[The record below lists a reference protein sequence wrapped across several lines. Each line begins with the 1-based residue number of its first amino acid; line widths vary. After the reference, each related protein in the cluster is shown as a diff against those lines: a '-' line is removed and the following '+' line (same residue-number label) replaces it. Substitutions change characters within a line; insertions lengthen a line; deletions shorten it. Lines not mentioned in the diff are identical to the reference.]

1 MFLFTIWGFTPIQV
15 VALLLLLLLFIIE
28 LLYLFAIYNPVPRYV
43 RRALDARV
51 GYATVLPSVSV
62 VVYAHAEEA
71 EDLPRLLP
79 ALLAQKYPQFEV
91 IVVNDGVSF
100 EVQNAIALYE
110 CEYDNVYQ
118 TGIPDTVYNVSRKK
132 LGITLGVKAAK
143 NDVIVLVESNCKP
156 VSDNWL
162 NSIARNF
169 VPGVDVV
176 LGYTRMM
183 DKNGA
188 KQRGFQ
194 VFNRVLFAMK
204 YLSFAVMKKPFM
216 GVGSNLAYRKE
227 VFFAN
232 KGFSSKLNLHYG
244 DDDLLVNEIAN
255 GRNTRIEVSPDS
267 IVESFHDDVREAW
280 SELRMRYSFTSKYLR
295 TSSRAVFAF
304 ETVSYMLLWAVL
316 IAAVALLLPQ
326 AIAGTLSYIIALGVV
341 FVMALILWLLEWC
354 VYRSVGRMLGES
366 LKPALAPLYLLV
378 RPFFALYYSMRDKRS
393 KKSNFTWQHLR

>member
-28 LLYLFAIYNPVPRYV
+28 LVYLFAIYNPVPRYV
-43 RRALDARV
+43 RRALASRV
-51 GYATVLPSVSV
+51 GYATALPSVSI

-71 EDLPRLLP
+71 EDLPNLLP
-79 ALLAQKYPQFEV
+79 ALLTQKYPQFEV

-110 CEYDNVYQ
+110 CEHDNVYQ

-132 LGITLGVKAAK
+132 LGITLGIKAAK
-143 NDVIVLVESNCKP
+143 NDVIVLTESNCKP

-162 NSIARNF
+162 SSIARNF

-183 DKNGA
+183 DKSGVR
-188 KQRGFQ
+188 QSGFQ
-194 VFNRVLFAMK
+194 VFNRALFAMK
-204 YLSFAVMKKPFM
+204 YFSFAIMKKPYM

-232 KGFSSKLNLHYG
+232 KGFSSKLNLHFG

-267 IVESFHDDVREAW
+267 IVESFHEDVREAW
-280 SELRMRYSFTSKYLR
+280 SELRMRYNFTSKYLR
-295 TSSRAVFAF
+295 TSSRTIFAIETVAYMLFWAVF
-304 ETVSYMLLWAVL
+304 
-316 IAAVALLLPQ
+316 IAAVAMLLPQ
-326 AIAGTLSYIIALGVV
+326 ALVGILSYIIALAIV
-341 FVMALILWLLEWC
+341 FVIALLMWILIWY
-354 VYRSVGRMLGES
+354 VYRCVGRMLGES
-366 LKPALAPLYLLV
+366 LKPGLAPLYLLV
-378 RPFFALYYSMRDKRS
+378 RPIFTFYYSLRDKRS

>member
-28 LLYLFAIYNPVPRYV
+28 LVYLFAIYNPVPCYV
-43 RRALDARV
+43 RRALASRV
-51 GYATVLPSVSV
+51 GYATALPSVSI

-71 EDLPRLLP
+71 EDLPNLLP

-110 CEYDNVYQ
+110 CEHDNVYQ

-132 LGITLGVKAAK
+132 LGITLGIKAAK
-143 NDVIVLVESNCKP
+143 NDVIVLTESNCKP

-162 NSIARNF
+162 SSIARNF

-183 DKNGA
+183 DKFGA
-188 KQRGFQ
+188 KQSGFQ
-194 VFNRVLFAMK
+194 VFNRALFAMK
-204 YLSFAVMKKPFM
+204 YFSFAIMKKPYM

-232 KGFSSKLNLHYG
+232 KGFSSKLNLHFG

-267 IVESFHDDVREAW
+267 IVESFHEDVREAW
-280 SELRMRYSFTSKYLR
+280 GELRMRYNFTSKYLR
-295 TSSRAVFAF
+295 TSSRTIFAI
-304 ETVSYMLLWAVL
+304 ETVVYMLFWAVL
-316 IAAVALLLPQ
+316 IAAVAMLLPQ
-326 AIAGTLSYIIALGVV
+326 ALVGTLSYIIALAIV
-341 FVMALILWLLEWC
+341 FVIAMLMWILIWY
-354 VYRSVGRMLGES
+354 VYRCVGRMLGES
-366 LKPALAPLYLLV
+366 VKPGLAPLYLLV
-378 RPFFALYYSMRDKRS
+378 RPIFTFYYSMRDKRS

>member
-28 LLYLFAIYNPVPRYV
+28 LVYLFAIYNPVPRYV
-43 RRALDARV
+43 RRALASRV
-51 GYATVLPSVSV
+51 GYATALPSVSI

-71 EDLPRLLP
+71 EDLPNLLP

-110 CEYDNVYQ
+110 CEHDNVYQ

-132 LGITLGVKAAK
+132 LGITLGIKAAK
-143 NDVIVLVESNCKP
+143 NDVIVLTESNCKP

-162 NSIARNF
+162 SSIARNF

-183 DKNGA
+183 DKSGA
-188 KQRGFQ
+188 KQSGFQ
-194 VFNRVLFAMK
+194 VFNRALFAMK
-204 YLSFAVMKKPFM
+204 YFSFAILKKPYM

-232 KGFSSKLNLHYG
+232 KGFSSKLNLHFG

-267 IVESFHDDVREAW
+267 IVESFHEDVREAW
-280 SELRMRYSFTSKYLR
+280 SELRMRYNFTSKYLR
-295 TSSRAVFAF
+295 TSSHTIFAI
-304 ETVSYMLLWAVL
+304 EMVAYMLFWVVL
-316 IAAVALLLPQ
+316 IAAVAMLLPQ
-326 AIAGTLSYIIALGVV
+326 AFVGTLSYIIALAIV
-341 FVMALILWLLEWC
+341 FVIALLMWLLIWY
-354 VYRSVGRMLGES
+354 VYRCIGCMLGES
-366 LKPALAPLYLLV
+366 VKPGLAPLYLLV
-378 RPFFALYYSMRDKRS
+378 RPIFTFYYSMRDKRS

>member
-28 LLYLFAIYNPVPRYV
+28 LVYLFAIYNPVPRYV
-43 RRALDARV
+43 RRALASRV
-51 GYATVLPSVSV
+51 GYATALPSVSI

-71 EDLPRLLP
+71 EDLPNLLP

-110 CEYDNVYQ
+110 CEHDNVYQ

-132 LGITLGVKAAK
+132 LGITLGIKAAK
-143 NDVIVLVESNCKP
+143 NDVIVLTESNCKP

-162 NSIARNF
+162 SSIARNF

-183 DKNGA
+183 DKSGA
-188 KQRGFQ
+188 KQSGFQ
-194 VFNRVLFAMK
+194 VFNRALFAMK
-204 YLSFAVMKKPFM
+204 YFSFAIMKKPYM

-232 KGFSSKLNLHYG
+232 KGFSSKLNLHFG

-267 IVESFHDDVREAW
+267 IVESFHEDVREAW
-280 SELRMRYSFTSKYLR
+280 SELRMRYNFTSKYLR
-295 TSSRAVFAF
+295 TSSRTVFAI
-304 ETVSYMLLWAVL
+304 ETVAYMLFWAVL
-316 IAAVALLLPQ
+316 IAAVAMLLPQ
-326 AIAGTLSYIIALGVV
+326 ALVGTLSYIIALAIV
-341 FVMALILWLLEWC
+341 FVIALLMWLLIWY
-354 VYRSVGRMLGES
+354 VYRCVGRMLGES
-366 LKPALAPLYLLV
+366 VKPGLVPMYLLM
-378 RPFFALYYSMRDKRS
+378 RPIFTFYYSMRDKRS

>member
-1 MFLFTIWGFTPIQV
+1 M
-15 VALLLLLLLFIIE
+15 
-28 LLYLFAIYNPVPRYV
+28 
-43 RRALDARV
+43 RRALASRV
-51 GYATVLPSVSV
+51 VYATALPSVSI

-71 EDLPRLLP
+71 EDLPNLLP

-110 CEYDNVYQ
+110 CEHDNVYQ

-132 LGITLGVKAAK
+132 LGITLGIKAAK
-143 NDVIVLVESNCKP
+143 NDVIVLTESNCKP

-162 NSIARNF
+162 SSIARNF

-183 DKNGA
+183 DKSGA
-188 KQRGFQ
+188 KQSGFQ
-194 VFNRVLFAMK
+194 VFNRALFAMK
-204 YLSFAVMKKPFM
+204 YFSFAIMKKPYM

-232 KGFSSKLNLHYG
+232 KGFSSKLNLHFG

-267 IVESFHDDVREAW
+267 IVESFHEDVREAW
-280 SELRMRYSFTSKYLR
+280 SELRMRYNFTSKYLR
-295 TSSRAVFAF
+295 TSSRTIFAI
-304 ETVSYMLLWAVL
+304 ETVAYMLFWAVL
-316 IAAVALLLPQ
+316 IAAVAMLLPQ
-326 AIAGTLSYIIALGVV
+326 AFVGTLSYIIALAIV
-341 FVMALILWLLEWC
+341 FVIALLMWLLIWY
-354 VYRSVGRMLGES
+354 VYRCVGRMLGES
-366 LKPALAPLYLLV
+366 VKPGLAPLYLLV
-378 RPFFALYYSMRDKRS
+378 RPIFTFYYSMRDKRS

>member
-28 LLYLFAIYNPVPRYV
+28 LVYLFAIYNPVPRCV
-43 RRALDARV
+43 RRALASRV
-51 GYATVLPSVSV
+51 GYATALPSVSI

-71 EDLPRLLP
+71 EDLPNLLP

-110 CEYDNVYQ
+110 CEHDNVYQ

-132 LGITLGVKAAK
+132 LGITLGIKAAK
-143 NDVIVLVESNCKP
+143 NDVIVLTESNCKP

-162 NSIARNF
+162 SSIARNF

-183 DKNGA
+183 DKSSA
-188 KQRGFQ
+188 KQSGFQ
-194 VFNRVLFAMK
+194 VFNRALFAMK
-204 YLSFAVMKKPFM
+204 YFSFAIMKKPYM

-232 KGFSSKLNLHYG
+232 KGFSSKLNLHFG

-267 IVESFHDDVREAW
+267 IVESFHEDVREAW
-280 SELRMRYSFTSKYLR
+280 SELRMRYNFTSKYLR
-295 TSSRAVFAF
+295 TSSRTIFAI
-304 ETVSYMLLWAVL
+304 ESVAYMLLWAVL
-316 IAAVALLLPQ
+316 IATVAMLLPQ
-326 AIAGTLSYIIALGVV
+326 ALVGTLSYIIALAIV
-341 FVMALILWLLEWC
+341 FVIALLMWIHIWY
-354 VYRSVGRMLGES
+354 VYRCVGRMLGES
-366 LKPALAPLYLLV
+366 VKPGLAPLYLLV
-378 RPFFALYYSMRDKRS
+378 RPIFTFYYSMRDKRS

>member
-1 MFLFTIWGFTPIQV
+1 MFLFTIWGFTLIQV

-28 LLYLFAIYNPVPRYV
+28 LVYLFAIYNPVPRYV
-43 RRALDARV
+43 RRALASRV
-51 GYATVLPSVSV
+51 GYATALPSVSI

-71 EDLPRLLP
+71 EDLPNLLP

-110 CEYDNVYQ
+110 CEHDNVYQ

-132 LGITLGVKAAK
+132 LGITLGIKAAK
-143 NDVIVLVESNCKP
+143 NDVIVLTESNCKP
-156 VSDNWL
+156 VSDSWL
-162 NSIARNF
+162 SSIARNF

-183 DKNGA
+183 DKSGA
-188 KQRGFQ
+188 KQSGFQ
-194 VFNRVLFAMK
+194 VFNRALFAMK
-204 YLSFAVMKKPFM
+204 YFSFAIMKKPYM

-232 KGFSSKLNLHYG
+232 KGFSSKLNLHFG

-267 IVESFHDDVREAW
+267 IVESFHEDVREAW
-280 SELRMRYSFTSKYLR
+280 SELRMRYNFTSKYLR
-295 TSSRAVFAF
+295 TSSRTIFAI
-304 ETVSYMLLWAVL
+304 ETVAYMLFGAVL
-316 IAAVALLLPQ
+316 IATVAMLLPQ
-326 AIAGTLSYIIALGVV
+326 ALVGTLSYIIALAIV
-341 FVMALILWLLEWC
+341 FVIALLMWILIWY
-354 VYRSVGRMLGES
+354 VYRCVGCMLGES
-366 LKPALAPLYLLV
+366 VKPGLVPLYLLV
-378 RPFFALYYSMRDKRS
+378 RPIFTFYYSMRDKRS

>member
-1 MFLFTIWGFTPIQV
+1 M
-15 VALLLLLLLFIIE
+15 
-28 LLYLFAIYNPVPRYV
+28 FAIYNPVPRYV
-43 RRALDARV
+43 RRALASRV
-51 GYATVLPSVSV
+51 VYATALPSVSI

-71 EDLPRLLP
+71 EDLPNLLP

-110 CEYDNVYQ
+110 CEHDNVYQ

-132 LGITLGVKAAK
+132 LGITLGIKAAK
-143 NDVIVLVESNCKP
+143 NDVIVLTESNCKP

-162 NSIARNF
+162 SSIARNF

-183 DKNGA
+183 DKSGA
-188 KQRGFQ
+188 KQSGFQ
-194 VFNRVLFAMK
+194 VFNRALFAMK
-204 YLSFAVMKKPFM
+204 YFSFAIMKKPYM

-232 KGFSSKLNLHYG
+232 KGFSSKLNLHFG

-267 IVESFHDDVREAW
+267 IVESFHEDVREAW
-280 SELRMRYSFTSKYLR
+280 SELRMRYNFTSKYLR
-295 TSSRAVFAF
+295 TS
-304 ETVSYMLLWAVL
+304 
-316 IAAVALLLPQ
+316 
-326 AIAGTLSYIIALGVV
+326 
-341 FVMALILWLLEWC
+341 
-354 VYRSVGRMLGES
+354 
-366 LKPALAPLYLLV
+366 
-378 RPFFALYYSMRDKRS
+378 
-393 KKSNFTWQHLR
+393 

>member
-15 VALLLLLLLFIIE
+15 VALLLLLLLFIME
-28 LLYLFAIYNPVPRYV
+28 LVYLFAIYNPVPRYV
-43 RRALDARV
+43 RRALASRV
-51 GYATVLPSVSV
+51 GYATALPSVSI

-71 EDLPRLLP
+71 EDLPNLLP

-110 CEYDNVYQ
+110 CEHDNVYQ

-132 LGITLGVKAAK
+132 LGITLGIKAAK
-143 NDVIVLVESNCKP
+143 NDVIVLTESNCKP

-162 NSIARNF
+162 SSIARNF
-169 VPGVDVV
+169 VPGVNVV

-183 DKNGA
+183 DKSGA
-188 KQRGFQ
+188 KQSGFQ
-194 VFNRVLFAMK
+194 VFNRALFAMK
-204 YLSFAVMKKPFM
+204 YFSFAILKKPYM

-232 KGFSSKLNLHYG
+232 KGFSSKLNLHFG

-267 IVESFHDDVREAW
+267 IVESFYEDVREAW
-280 SELRMRYSFTSKYLR
+280 SELRMRYNFTSKYLR
-295 TSSRAVFAF
+295 TSSRTVFAI
-304 ETVSYMLLWAVL
+304 ETVAYMLFWAVL
-316 IAAVALLLPQ
+316 IATVAMLLPQ
-326 AIAGTLSYIIALGVV
+326 ALVGTLSYIIALAIV
-341 FVMALILWLLEWC
+341 FVIALLMWILIC
-354 VYRSVGRMLGES
+354 YVYRCVGRMLGES
-366 LKPALAPLYLLV
+366 VKPGLAPLYLLV
-378 RPFFALYYSMRDKRS
+378 RPIFTFYYSMRDKRS

>member
-15 VALLLLLLLFIIE
+15 AALLLLLLLFIIE
-28 LLYLFAIYNPVPRYV
+28 LVYLFAIYNPVPRYV
-43 RRALDARV
+43 RRALASRV
-51 GYATVLPSVSV
+51 GYATALPSVSI

-71 EDLPRLLP
+71 EDLPNLLP

-110 CEYDNVYQ
+110 CEHDNVYQ

-132 LGITLGVKAAK
+132 LGITLGIKAAK
-143 NDVIVLVESNCKP
+143 NDVIVLTESNCKP

-162 NSIARNF
+162 SSIARNF

-183 DKNGA
+183 DKSGA
-188 KQRGFQ
+188 KQSGFQ
-194 VFNRVLFAMK
+194 VFNRALFAMK
-204 YLSFAVMKKPFM
+204 YFSFAILKKPYM

-232 KGFSSKLNLHYG
+232 KGFSSKLNLHFG

-267 IVESFHDDVREAW
+267 IVESFHEDVREAW
-280 SELRMRYSFTSKYLR
+280 SELRIRYNFTSKYLR
-295 TSSRAVFAF
+295 TSSRTVFAI
-304 ETVSYMLLWAVL
+304 ETVAYMLFWAVL
-316 IAAVALLLPQ
+316 IATVAMLLPQ
-326 AIAGTLSYIIALGVV
+326 ALVGTLSYIIALAIV
-341 FVMALILWLLEWC
+341 FVIALLMWLLIWY
-354 VYRSVGRMLGES
+354 VYRCVGRMLGES
-366 LKPALAPLYLLV
+366 VKPGLAPLYLLML
-378 RPFFALYYSMRDKRS
+378 PIFTFYYSMRDKRS

>member
-28 LLYLFAIYNPVPRYV
+28 LVYLFAIYNPVPRYL
-43 RRALDARV
+43 RCALASRV
-51 GYATVLPSVSV
+51 GYATALPSVSI

-71 EDLPRLLP
+71 DDLPNLLP

-110 CEYDNVYQ
+110 CEHDNVYQ

-132 LGITLGVKAAK
+132 LGITLGIKAAK
-143 NDVIVLVESNCKP
+143 NDVIVLTESNCKP

-162 NSIARNF
+162 SSIARNF

-183 DKNGA
+183 DKSGA
-188 KQRGFQ
+188 KQSGFQ
-194 VFNRVLFAMK
+194 VFNRALFAMK
-204 YLSFAVMKKPFM
+204 YFSFAIMKKPYM

-232 KGFSSKLNLHYG
+232 KGFSSKLNLHFG

-267 IVESFHDDVREAW
+267 IVESFHEDVREAW
-280 SELRMRYSFTSKYLR
+280 SELRMRYNFTSKYLR
-295 TSSRAVFAF
+295 TSSRTIFAIEAVA
-304 ETVSYMLLWAVL
+304 YMLFWAAL
-316 IAAVALLLPQ
+316 IVAVAMLLPQ
-326 AIAGTLSYIIALGVV
+326 ALVGALSYIIALAIV
-341 FVMALILWLLEWC
+341 FVIALLMWLLIWY
-354 VYRSVGRMLGES
+354 VYRCVGRMLGES
-366 LKPALAPLYLLV
+366 LKPGLAPLYLLV
-378 RPFFALYYSMRDKRS
+378 RPIFTLYYSMRDKRS